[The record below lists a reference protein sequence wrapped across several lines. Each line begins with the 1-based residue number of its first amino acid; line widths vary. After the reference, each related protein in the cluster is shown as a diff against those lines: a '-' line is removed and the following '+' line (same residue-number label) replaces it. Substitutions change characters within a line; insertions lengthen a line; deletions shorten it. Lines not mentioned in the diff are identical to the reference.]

1 MPVLALGLGTL
12 FPNSAKAGFGGF
24 GLGLMIGQGFLGAKA
39 PLDPLCNHPKLCSF
53 APAPKNAVH
62 FLYGAAL
69 HRPALLPPL
78 QSVFAKDTAFFS
90 AKAQNSGIRLSRIPG
105 IVCRF
110 PAFASGN
117 SCFISSPVQKLK
129 NSAKQ
134 NSWRVCR
141 FSLWNSGA
149 VSGFGL
155 GLLVSRG
162 FLGAKAGF
170 GGFGLW
176 LLIRNGFLGAKVF
189 FAVVREGVADKPG
202 KILCSVFF
210 VFSGVFGLAWKPGGA
225 GILFFYRDFME
236 RQLFWG
242 KIMFFFCLS
251 CCSP

>member
-1 MPVLALGLGTL
+1 MPKRPWTPYVITRNFAVSHLLLKMRCIFFTEQ
-12 FPNSAKAGFGGF
+12 PYT
-24 GLGLMIGQGFLGAKA
+24 
-39 PLDPLCNHPKLCSF
+39 DP
-53 APAPKNAVH
+53 
-62 FLYGAAL
+62 L

-155 GLLVSRG
+155 GLLVSSG
-162 FLGAKAGF
+162 FLGAKAGHSDQRF
-170 GGFGLW
+170 GTETALPCANALCQNCKKLCFLRLYAGVLWRNLVLAFGKQRKL
-176 LLIRNGFLGAKVF
+176 RF
-189 FAVVREGVADKPG
+189 
-202 KILCSVFF
+202 
-210 VFSGVFGLAWKPGGA
+210 
-225 GILFFYRDFME
+225 
-236 RQLFWG
+236 
-242 KIMFFFCLS
+242 
-251 CCSP
+251 